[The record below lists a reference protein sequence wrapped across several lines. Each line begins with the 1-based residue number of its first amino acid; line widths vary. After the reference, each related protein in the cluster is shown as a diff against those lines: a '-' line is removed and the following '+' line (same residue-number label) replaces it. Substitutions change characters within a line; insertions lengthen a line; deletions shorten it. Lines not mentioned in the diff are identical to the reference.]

1 MPTIYLASASPRRRE
16 LLGQLKVAH
25 EVLRVC
31 VDETRLPEESAADMV
46 RRLAVAKARAG
57 AACRP
62 MRHSLVLAADT
73 AVALGAAEAGKKAGE
88 AGGDRPGD
96 GSPEE
101 LFGKPADAADA
112 RRMLGRLSGR
122 THDVW
127 TAVAVTDGQDE
138 RVDLSRSRVT
148 FRALD
153 PGEIAAYV
161 RTGEPADKAGAYAI
175 QGLAAQFIS
184 GLQGSY
190 SGVMGLPLYET
201 ARLLAAF
208 GHSILSGEDGAGHA
222 TAEIGTRR

>member
-31 VDETRLPEESAADMV
+31 IDETRLPGESAADMV

-62 MRHSLVLAADT
+62 IRPSLVLAADT
-73 AVALGAAEAGKKAGE
+73 AVALVGDQAAGQP
-88 AGGDRPGD
+88 D
-96 GSPEE
+96 E

-138 RVDLSRSRVT
+138 RVDLSRSQVT

-208 GHSILSGEDGAGHA
+208 GHSILSTEGKAGHA
-222 TAEIGTRR
+222 VVEAGTRR